1 MSTYR
6 DNFEY
11 LKDLVDEG
19 DIEGIAKMFYN
30 NSKDNEEW
38 CKKHECNS
46 CCKDCFTNWL
56 YERHAEPMP
65 ELVPGMFV
73 KTRSVYSQ
81 PEDDD
86 EIGVIIPHEK
96 KGYVIVYNHYGFD
109 EKTDVESGE
118 VIIKE
123 IYNASCFNGCDK
135 TTRIWKKEN

>member
-1 MSTYR
+1 MT
-6 DNFEY
+6 NFEY
-11 LKDLVDEG
+11 LSNLVSNG
-19 DIEGIAKMFYN
+19 DIDAIPKMMF
-30 NSKDNEEW
+30 DDINENVEMW
-38 CKKHECNS
+38 CHHSDEC
-46 CCKDCFTNWL
+46 CETCKDCFARWL
-56 YERHAEPMP
+56 RERRPEPMP

-73 KTRSVYSQ
+73 KTRSIYSR

-109 EKTDVESGE
+109 DKDDVESGE

-135 TTRIWKKEN
+135 TARIWKKEN